1 MQLEVDLLVQFLIIM
16 IFKITKIKVDKM
28 LEYMNKNFSLIFKDI
43 NTLYEKDKI
52 NINNLLKEF
61 GYK

>member
-1 MQLEVDLLVQFLIIM
+1 M
-16 IFKITKIKVDKM
+16 IFKITKIKIDKM
-28 LEYMNKNFSLIFKDI
+28 LEYMNKNYSLIFKDI

>member
-1 MQLEVDLLVQFLIIM
+1 
-16 IFKITKIKVDKM
+16 M
-28 LEYMNKNFSLIFKDI
+28 LEYMNKNYSLIFKDI